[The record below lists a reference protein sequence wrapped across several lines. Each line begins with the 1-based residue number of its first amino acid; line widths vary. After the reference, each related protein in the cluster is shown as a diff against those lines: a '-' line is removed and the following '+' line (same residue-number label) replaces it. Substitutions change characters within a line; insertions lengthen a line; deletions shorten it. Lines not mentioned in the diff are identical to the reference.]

1 MGRDLI
7 WLGLSRGF
15 RRRCPQCGQGPLL
28 RRYLKVVSP
37 CPVCGHDNGQ
47 YPADDA
53 PPYFTI
59 LIVGHIAV
67 APMVVAPF
75 VWRWPAGMVLAMTA
89 PLVTLLTL
97 ALLPRVKGAVI
108 GLQWAIRRGEGKTPG
123 QGPSPP

>member
-15 RRRCPQCGQGPLL
+15 RRRCPQCGQGPLP

-67 APMVVAPF
+67 APMARP
-75 VWRWPAGMVLAMTA
+75 LA
-89 PLVTLLTL
+89 
-97 ALLPRVKGAVI
+97 
-108 GLQWAIRRGEGKTPG
+108 KTPAHPEHTTAITAG
-123 QGPSPP
+123 DGEQVVSARHNRSTYLSITDITIRL